1 MADTTAGVPVFSG
14 NPGYGIPDFNYHDY
28 IVGHDHE
35 GYELVDKGK
44 DSLTLET
51 PYATGTVTIWDE
63 EIVEFSI
70 TNKATDENVYYLHFP
85 LNDRDRATSLYD
97 EFVAALIDQQNHR
110 TVNVLLSCTSGWT
123 TTLFANK
130 LNRAAKT
137 LSLDYSFEAVPVGD
151 LYEQG
156 MAHDVV
162 LLAPQV
168 NYLYEQARNALP
180 EKPVIQIPTNLFAT
194 EDAGACIQLVR
205 DALEQQDTLR
215 KKEEQQKPC
224 ACKPLPLR
232 ILCILVRQTAIRVE
246 LVWQLSDGGE
256 VVRKGDVTKKYGT
269 MKLYRHGNPR
279 EKNRSVITPAD
290 FTDLIGSVLCIE
302 PEDTKIDAIA
312 VAMVGSVYK
321 GVVSLP
327 NSEFDGLNL
336 EEYISSRFHI
346 PAIVSNNVN
355 AAALGWYEQQSDYQ
369 TIVFHS
375 QSRGIVVGGQG
386 LIIDGHLH
394 EGRNSDAGEIQRFL
408 AELPSPD
415 AQLWHYGHRVWDPT
429 RIVQMLAQVFAVDI
443 GTIAPEA
450 ICVRSR
456 LTPDME
462 AIRKELLN
470 YVPEE
475 AIPDLIYVPNF
486 TPYVYG
492 GLISMAQKRLGKKKS

>member
-1 MADTTAGVPVFSG
+1 MADAPVFSG
-14 NPGYGIPDFNYHDY
+14 NPDYGIPDFNYHDY
-28 IVGHDHE
+28 ICAHDHE

-51 PYATGTVTIWDE
+51 TYATGAVTIWDE

-70 TNKATDENVYYLHFP
+70 ANKATGENVYYLHFP
-85 LNDRDRATSLYD
+85 LNDRDRAVSLFD

-205 DALEQQDTLR
+205 DALERQDTL
-215 KKEEQQKPC
+215 KKEEERERPC
-224 ACKPLPLR
+224 SCKPIPLR
-232 ILCILVRQTAIRVE
+232 ILCILMRQTAIRVE
-246 LVWQLSDGGE
+246 LAWQLTDGEE
-256 VVRKGDVTKKYGT
+256 VVRKGTVTKKNGT
-269 MKLYRHGNPR
+269 LKLYHYDGKRSR
-279 EKNRSVITPAD
+279 DRSVITPAD
-290 FTDLIGSVLCIE
+290 FADLIGSVLCTE
-302 PEDTKIDAIA
+302 PEDAKLDAIA
-312 VAMVGSVYK
+312 VAMIGSVCK
-321 GVVSLP
+321 GVVGLP

-336 EEYISSRFHI
+336 EDYIGSRFHI
-346 PAIVSNNVN
+346 PTVVSNNVN
-355 AAALGWYEQQSDYQ
+355 AAALGWYEQQDTYQ

-394 EGRNSDAGEIQRFL
+394 EGRKSDAGEIQRFL

-415 AQLWHYGHRVWDPT
+415 AQLWHYEHRVWDPT

-443 GTIAPEA
+443 GTIAPEV

-456 LTPDME
+456 LTPDMDQ
-462 AIRKELLN
+462 IKQELLK

-486 TPYVYG
+486 SPYVYA
-492 GLISMAQKRLGKKKS
+492 GLIAMAQDHLGKEGA